1 MGPFKNQKG
10 IFILYWQNICQLV
23 LFDFCEKCT
32 IKTNAGLQFF
42 FVILPA
48 GGKICTSCWIDGDYP
63 LMRADDRPS

>member
-10 IFILYWQNICQLV
+10 IFTLYWKNICQL
-23 LFDFCEKCT
+23 LFFTFCKKCN

-48 GGKICTSCWIDGDYP
+48 GGKFAQAVG
-63 LMRADDRPS
+63 LMVITL